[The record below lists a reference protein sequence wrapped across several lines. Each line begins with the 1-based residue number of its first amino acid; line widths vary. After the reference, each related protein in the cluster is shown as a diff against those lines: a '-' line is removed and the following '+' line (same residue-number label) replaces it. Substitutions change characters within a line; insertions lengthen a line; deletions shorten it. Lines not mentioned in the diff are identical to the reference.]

1 MPVRYDIAAQVP
13 QVSGGGFDPLNAFA
27 QMQAMDYRQRQNAL
41 AEMQM
46 AEYQR
51 KAQAEQARA
60 GLFAKPGFNPLSQQG
75 LLDIARADPEYF
87 RQFIS
92 PYASYTSGLASAQES
107 GKRTQLAERE
117 FEEIKKPRAQLEA
130 KKLGLETDKEARLL
144 LDAAR
149 KLDISTLDLGIKKI
163 ASAQDILSQYDPSTP
178 ETWSGIYEN
187 IKQVSPEFAKRFDL
201 AKAPD
206 QKSISAAMQ
215 NADLHR
221 RVFEDAARQKTQLEF
236 AQPQMPSYAPGYVQ
250 RYDRATNSFYL
261 EAPRQPGAMPLAAN
275 AMAAPSAQPQNA
287 FTGQPLT
294 PMTSAAPATEEP
306 APPMGT
312 PAYARRLAARNVL
325 SVANYDPEK
334 GGAYV
339 ANLIKN
345 TPRTAWQEAIQRQE
359 GKITGKASPEVQNVG
374 RLKTILDNMVL
385 AANDYKLGGQISD
398 KDVELLKQA
407 QSNMA
412 NPNIQP
418 EERMAQWDEVMR
430 IQSKMAGY
438 KYIPMKMSQETG
450 EQPIIGQREPA
461 AIDENAILT
470 DVFGPKK

>member
-1 MPVRYDIAAQVP
+1 MPVDYTIASRVTPAA
-13 QVSGGGFDPLNAFA
+13 GGGFDPLNAFA
-27 QMQAMDYRQRQNAL
+27 QMQAMDYRQQQNAL
-41 AEMQM
+41 AQMQM
-46 AEYQR
+46 QEYQR
-51 KAQAEQARA
+51 KMQIQNALGGVLAD
-60 GLFAKPGFNPLSQQG
+60 PGFDVMSPQAVSRLVHSGNLSEGLSVLGAQRQAATLRAQEAAQQATAKYQAGMLGVARDKLPLEKE
-75 LLDIARADPEYF
+75 LLEFQKSKEGRQAIEALRKSDIA
-87 RQFIS
+87 
-92 PYASYTSGLASAQES
+92 
-107 GKRTQLAERE
+107 
-117 FEEIKKPRAQLEA
+117 
-130 KKLGLETDKEARLL
+130 
-144 LDAAR
+144 
-149 KLDISTLDLGIKKI
+149 TLDLGIKKI
-163 ASAQDILSQYDPSTP
+163 ATAQDTLSQYDPSAP
-178 ETWSGIYEN
+178 DTWPDIYEN
-187 IKQVSPEFAKRFDL
+187 IKQVSPEFAKRFNP

-221 RVFEDAARQKTQLEF
+221 RVFEDAARQQTQLEF
-236 AQPQMPSYAPGYVQ
+236 AQPQMPSYAPGYIQ
-250 RYDRATNSFYL
+250 RYDRATNSFHL

-359 GKITGKASPEVQNVG
+359 GKITGKAPPEVQNVG

-450 EQPIIGQREPA
+450 EQPIIGQRAPA